1 MTMRILIADD
11 EPEICRF
18 IADLVRGPDREVV
31 SATTVDE
38 AVEIQSNAPC
48 DIVISDINFNTDKTG
63 LDLLRAVR
71 AATPGAEVVLMSG
84 FGTLETAVEAVRA
97 GAFDYVSKPFD
108 INEVRS
114 TVDRA
119 IRQRIAALTEPAADQ
134 PPPVFSPRDVPPALV
149 GRSRLM
155 LAVYK
160 QIALSAPSQASVL
173 IIGETGTGKE
183 LAARAIHR
191 HSARA
196 KAPFVAVNCGAL
208 NEGVLES
215 ELFGHVRGAF
225 TGAVVDKKGLFEQA
239 HGGTLFLDEI
249 GEMPVAL
256 QVKLL
261 RALQEGEVRPVGGA
275 KSVSVDVRVISATHR
290 DLDKAAE
297 AGTFRS
303 DLLYRLKVVEIRLPA
318 LRERPDDVPLLVE
331 SFLGRFPR
339 ADGTRAVMTAR
350 AMAKLAAYAWPGNV
364 RELEHVV
371 ERLVLTSPGRSIDA
385 EDLPAD
391 LQPHAVSFA
400 QRAFEDLPTLDEIEK
415 RYLQHVVTVLKGNK
429 KRAAEVLGID
439 RRTLYRMA
447 ERFGLTWG
455 HEDKDDTA

>member
-1 MTMRILIADD
+1 MMRILIADD

-18 IADLVRGPDREVV
+18 IADLIRGPEREIVT
-31 SATTVDE
+31 ATSVDE
-38 AVEIQSNAPC
+38 AVDLQARSPC
-48 DIVISDINFNTDKTG
+48 DIVISDINFNTEKTG
-63 LDLLRAVR
+63 LDLLRSVR
-71 AATPGAEVVLMSG
+71 TATPDAEVVLMSG
-84 FGTLETAVEAVRA
+84 FGTLETAVEAVRI

-119 IRQRIAALTEPAADQ
+119 IRQRIASLEGPPPIQAPAALTAPDIPA
-134 PPPVFSPRDVPPALV
+134 ALV

-155 LAVYK
+155 LSVYK
-160 QIALSAPSQASVL
+160 QIALSAPSNASVL

-196 KAPFVAVNCGAL
+196 SQPFVAVNCGSL

-261 RALQEGEVRPVGGA
+261 RALQEGEIRPVGGT
-275 KSVSVDVRVISATHR
+275 KPISVDVRIISATHR
-290 DLDKAAE
+290 ELDRAAAE
-297 AGTFRS
+297 GGTFRS

-339 ADGTRAVMTAR
+339 ADGTRAVVTPR
-350 AMAKLAAYAWPGNV
+350 ALAKLAAYPWPGNV

-371 ERLVLTSPGRSIDA
+371 ERLVLTSPGRTIDA
-385 EDLPAD
+385 EDLPLD
-391 LQPHAVSFA
+391 LQRQIATFS
-400 QRAFEDLPTLDEIEK
+400 QRSFEDLPTLEEIEK
-415 RYLQHVVTVLKGNK
+415 RYLQHVMSVLKGNK

-447 ERFGLTWG
+447 ERFGLTWD
-455 HEDKDDTA
+455 DKDETN

>member
-1 MTMRILIADD
+1 MRILIADD

-18 IADLVRGPDREVV
+18 IADLIRGPGREIV
-31 SATTVDE
+31 SATRVDE
-38 AVEIQSNAPC
+38 AVDLQARNPC
-48 DIVISDINFNTDKTG
+48 DIVISDINFNEEKTG

-71 AATPGAEVVLMSG
+71 ASSPSAEVVLMSG

-114 TVDRA
+114 TIDRA
-119 IRQRIAALTEPAADQ
+119 IRQRIASLNEPLDLAPA
-134 PPPVFSPRDVPPALV
+134 PVLPARDVPPALV

-160 QIALSAPSQASVL
+160 QIALSAPSNASVL
-173 IIGETGTGKE
+173 IMGETGTGKE

-191 HSARA
+191 HSARSA
-196 KAPFVAVNCGAL
+196 APFVAVNCGAL

-225 TGAVVDKKGLFEQA
+225 TGAVSDKKGLFEQA

-261 RALQEGEVRPVGGA
+261 RALQEGEIRPVGGTRQ
-275 KSVSVDVRVISATHR
+275 VSVDVRVISATHR
-290 DLDKAAE
+290 DLDKTAE
-297 AGTFRS
+297 AGGFRS

-331 SFLGRFPR
+331 SFLGRLPR
-339 ADGTRAVMTAR
+339 ADGARAILTPR
-350 AMAKLAAYAWPGNV
+350 AMAKLAAYPWPGNV
-364 RELEHVV
+364 RELEHLI
-371 ERLVLTSPGRSIDA
+371 ERLVLTSPGRTIDA

-391 LQPHAVSFA
+391 LQPQPTDFP
-400 QRAFEDLPTLDEIEK
+400 QRAFDDLPTLDELEK

-455 HEDKDDTA
+455 DEKDEAP

>member
-1 MTMRILIADD
+1 MRILIADD

-18 IADLVRGPDREVV
+18 ISDLIRGDDRDVV
-31 SATTVDE
+31 TATSVE
-38 AVEIQSNAPC
+38 NAVESHRRAPC
-48 DIVISDINFNTDKTG
+48 DIVISDINFNTTLTG
-63 LDLLRAVR
+63 LDLLRSVR
-71 AATPGAEVVLMSG
+71 TGAHGPEVVLMSG

-119 IRQRIAALTEPAADQ
+119 IRQRVATLNEPEAPLLQTSASQ
-134 PPPVFSPRDVPPALV
+134 TRSPPALV
-149 GRSRLM
+149 GRNRLM

-160 QIALSAPSQASVL
+160 QIALSAPSHASVL

-191 HSARA
+191 HSTRSQM
-196 KAPFVAVNCGAL
+196 PFVAVNCGAL

-215 ELFGHVRGAF
+215 ELFGHVRGSF
-225 TGAVVDKKGLFEQA
+225 TGAMSDKKGLFEQA

-275 KSVSVDVRVISATHR
+275 KPVSVDVRVVSATHR
-290 DLDKAAE
+290 DLDKSAE

-331 SFLGRFPR
+331 SFLARFPR
-339 ADGTRAVMTAR
+339 ADGTRAVVTSR
-350 AMAKLAAYAWPGNV
+350 ALAKLAAYPWPGNV

-371 ERLVLTSPGRSIDA
+371 ERLVLTSPGRRIDA
-385 EDLPAD
+385 EDLPAEV
-391 LQPHAVSFA
+391 QPSPASWSQQTFD
-400 QRAFEDLPTLDEIEK
+400 DLPPLDELEK
-415 RYLQHVVTVLKGNK
+415 RYLQHVMSVLKGNK
-429 KRAAEVLGID
+429 KRTAEVMGID

-447 ERFGLTWG
+447 ERFGLTWD
-455 HEDKDDTA
+455 DKDDAP

>member
-1 MTMRILIADD
+1 MRILIADD

-18 IADLVRGPDREVV
+18 IADLLRGPERQIV
-31 SATTVDE
+31 SAASVDE
-38 AVEIQSNAPC
+38 ALDIQANAPC
-48 DIVISDINFNTDKTG
+48 DVVISDINFNTTKTG

-71 AATPGAEVVLMSG
+71 TDSAGPEVVLMSG

-119 IRQRIAALTEPAADQ
+119 IRQRIATLNEPAAA
-134 PPPVFSPRDVPPALV
+134 PPLPLASAREVPPALV

-160 QIALSAPSQASVL
+160 QIALSAPSGASVL

-183 LAARAIHR
+183 LAARAVHR

-196 KAPFVAVNCGAL
+196 SQPFVAVNCGAL

-261 RALQEGEVRPVGGA
+261 RALQEGEIRPVGGA
-275 KSVSVDVRVISATHR
+275 KPVSVDVRILSATHR
-290 DLDKAAE
+290 DLDKEAE
-297 AGTFRS
+297 SGTFRS

-318 LRERPDDVPLLVE
+318 LRERPEDVPLLVE
-331 SFLGRFPR
+331 SFLVRLPR
-339 ADGTRAVMTAR
+339 ADGTRARLTPR
-350 AMAKLAAYAWPGNV
+350 ALAKLAAHPWPGNV

-371 ERLVLTSPGRSIDA
+371 ERLVLTSPGRTIDA

-391 LQPHAVSFA
+391 LQPEAPSFA
-400 QRAFEDLPTLDEIEK
+400 RRAFEDLPSLDELER
-415 RYLQHVVTVLKGNK
+415 RYLHHVVQVLKGNK

-447 ERFGLTWG
+447 ERFGLTWD
-455 HEDKDDTA
+455 DKDDGA

>member
-1 MTMRILIADD
+1 MRILIADD

-18 IADLVRGPDREVV
+18 MADLIRGPGREIL
-31 SATTVDE
+31 SATSVDE
-38 AVEIQSNAPC
+38 ALEIHEEAPC
-48 DIVISDINFNTDKTG
+48 DLVISDINFNSPKTG
-63 LDLLRAVR
+63 LDLLRSVR
-71 AATPGAEVVLMSG
+71 PSSAGPEVVLMSG
-84 FGTLETAVEAVRA
+84 FGTLETAVEAMKA

-119 IRQRIAALTEPAADQ
+119 IRQRLASLNEAEPDAPGPSLPTRGGPPSLT
-134 PPPVFSPRDVPPALV
+134 
-149 GRSRLM
+149 GRSRVM

-160 QIALSAPSQASVL
+160 QIALAAPSNASVL

-191 HSARA
+191 HSARSQW
-196 KAPFVAVNCGAL
+196 PFVAVNCGAL

-225 TGAVVDKKGLFEQA
+225 TGAVSEKKGLFEEA
-239 HGGTLFLDEI
+239 HQGTLFLDEI

-261 RALQEGEVRPVGGA
+261 RVLQEGEVRPVGGNRTT
-275 KSVSVDVRVISATHR
+275 SVDVRILAATHR
-290 DLDKAAE
+290 ELE
-297 AGTFRS
+297 RGVETGTFRS

-318 LRERPDDVPLLVE
+318 LRERPDDVPILVE
-331 SFLGRFPR
+331 SFLSRFPR
-339 ADGTRAVMTAR
+339 ADGSRAILTPR
-350 AMAKLAAYAWPGNV
+350 ALAKLAAYPWPGNV
-364 RELEHVV
+364 RELEHLV
-371 ERLVLTSPGRSIDA
+371 ERLVLTAPGRRIDA

-391 LQPHAVSFA
+391 LQPAAATFA
-400 QRAFEDLPTLDEIEK
+400 SQAFADLPTLDELEK
-415 RYLQHVVTVLKGNK
+415 RYLQHVVTVLNGNK
-429 KRAAEVLGID
+429 KRAAETMGID

-447 ERFGLTWG
+447 ERFGLTWD
-455 HEDKDDTA
+455 EKEEAP

>member
-1 MTMRILIADD
+1 MRILIADD

-18 IADLVRGPDREVV
+18 ISDLLRGPGREIV
-31 SATTVDE
+31 SATTVE
-38 AVEIQSNAPC
+38 NAVEIQTSTPC
-48 DIVISDINFNTDKTG
+48 DIVVSDINFNTEKTG

-71 AATPGAEVVLMSG
+71 AASPRAEVVLMSG

-108 INEVRS
+108 IDEVRS

-119 IRQRIAALTEPAADQ
+119 IRQRVAALSEPPTGSSAVT
-134 PPPVFSPRDVPPALV
+134 PPREVPPALV

-155 LAVYK
+155 LGVYK

-173 IIGETGTGKE
+173 IVGETGTGKE
-183 LAARAIHR
+183 LAARAVHR

-225 TGAVVDKKGLFEQA
+225 TGAVIDKKGLFEQA

-261 RALQEGEVRPVGGA
+261 RALQEGEIRPVGG
-275 KSVSVDVRVISATHR
+275 SRPVSVDVRVISATHR
-290 DLDKAAE
+290 ELEKAAE

-331 SFLGRFPR
+331 AFLARFPR
-339 ADGTRAVMTAR
+339 TDGARAIVTPR
-350 AMAKLAAYAWPGNV
+350 AMAKLAACPWPGNV
-364 RELEHVV
+364 RELEHLI
-371 ERLVLTSPGRSIDA
+371 ERLVLTSPGRTIDA
-385 EDLPAD
+385 EDLPGD
-391 LQPHAVSFA
+391 LQPHAASLPP
-400 QRAFEDLPTLDEIEK
+400 RAFEDLPTLDELEK
-415 RYLQHVVTVLKGNK
+415 RYLQHVVTALKGNK
-429 KRAAEVLGID
+429 KRAAEALGID

-455 HEDKDDTA
+455 DDKDEA

>member
-1 MTMRILIADD
+1 MTIRILIADD

-18 IADLVRGPDREVV
+18 IADLVRGPERDVV
-31 SATTVDE
+31 SATTVDA
-38 AVEIQSNAPC
+38 AVEIQANAPC

-119 IRQRIAALTEPAADQ
+119 IRQRIAALTEPVADQ
-134 PPPVFSPRDVPPALV
+134 APRAFSARDVPPALV

-160 QIALSAPSQASVL
+160 QIALSAPSNASVL

-191 HSARA
+191 HSERA

-239 HGGTLFLDEI
+239 HEGTLFLDEI

-275 KSVSVDVRVISATHR
+275 KSVSIDVRVISATHR

-331 SFLGRFPR
+331 SFLGRLPR
-339 ADGTRAVMTAR
+339 ADGTRAVITSR

-391 LQPHAVSFA
+391 PQPHAVTFA

-455 HEDKDDTA
+455 EDKDETP

>member
-1 MTMRILIADD
+1 MRILIADD

-18 IADLVRGPDREVV
+18 IADLLRGPDREIV
-31 SATTVDE
+31 SATS
-38 AVEIQSNAPC
+38 VEGAIGIQSDSPC
-48 DIVISDINFNTDKTG
+48 DIVVSDINFNSEKTG

-119 IRQRIAALTEPAADQ
+119 IRQRIAALTEPEAEAA
-134 PPPVFSPRDVPPALV
+134 PVFSARDAPPALV

-155 LAVYK
+155 LGVYK
-160 QIALSAPSQASVL
+160 QIALSAPSSASVL

-191 HSARA
+191 HSARSH
-196 KAPFVAVNCGAL
+196 APFVAVNCGAL

-261 RALQEGEVRPVGGA
+261 RALQEGEIRPVGGTKA
-275 KSVSVDVRVISATHR
+275 TSVDVRVLSATHR

-339 ADGTRAVMTAR
+339 ADGTRAVITPR

-364 RELEHVV
+364 RELEHVI

-391 LQPHAVSFA
+391 LQPHAATFS

-455 HEDKDDTA
+455 EDKDE

>member
-1 MTMRILIADD
+1 MRILIADD

-18 IADLVRGPDREVV
+18 IADLLRGPEREIV
-31 SATTVDE
+31 SATSVVE
-38 AVEIQSNAPC
+38 AVEIQTRAPC
-48 DIVISDINFNTDKTG
+48 DIVVSDINFNTEKTG

-71 AATPGAEVVLMSG
+71 AASPGAEVVLMSG

-114 TVDRA
+114 TVARA
-119 IRQRIAALTEPAADQ
+119 IRQRIASLNEPLAHS
-134 PPPVFSPRDVPPALV
+134 PVPAFPARDVPAALV

-155 LAVYK
+155 LGVYK
-160 QIALSAPSQASVL
+160 QIALSAPSNASVL

-191 HSARA
+191 HSARS

-261 RALQEGEVRPVGGA
+261 RALQEGEIRPVGGT
-275 KSVSVDVRVISATHR
+275 KQVSVDVRVISATHR

-331 SFLGRFPR
+331 SFLGRLPR
-339 ADGTRAVMTAR
+339 ADGGRAAVTTR
-350 AMAKLAAYAWPGNV
+350 AMAKLAAYSWPGNV
-364 RELEHVV
+364 RELEHLI
-371 ERLVLTSPGRSIDA
+371 ERLVLTSPGRTIDA

-391 LQPHAVSFA
+391 LQIQATTFS

-429 KRAAEVLGID
+429 KRAAEVMGID

-455 HEDKDDTA
+455 DDKDEAS

>member
-1 MTMRILIADD
+1 MRILIADD

-18 IADLVRGPDREVV
+18 IADLLRGPDRDIV
-31 SATTVDE
+31 SATSVEE
-38 AVEIQSNAPC
+38 AVAIQGRVPC
-48 DIVISDINFNTDKTG
+48 DIVVSDINFNTELTG

-71 AATPGAEVVLMSG
+71 AQSPGSEVVLMSG
-84 FGTLETAVEAVRA
+84 FGTLETAVEAVKA

-108 INEVRS
+108 INEVRQ

-119 IRQRIAALTEPAADQ
+119 IRQRVASLNEPPPSQ
-134 PPPVFSPRDVPPALV
+134 TPPVFSARDVPPVLV

-155 LAVYK
+155 LSVYK
-160 QIALSAPSQASVL
+160 QIALSAPSLASVL

-183 LAARAIHR
+183 LVARAIHR
-191 HSARA
+191 HSPRSTQA
-196 KAPFVAVNCGAL
+196 FVAVNCGAL

-215 ELFGHVRGAF
+215 ELFGHVRGSF
-225 TGAVVDKKGLFEQA
+225 TGAVTDKKGLFEQA

-249 GEMPVAL
+249 GEMPLAL

-261 RALQEGEVRPVGGA
+261 RALQEGEIRPVGGT
-275 KSVSVDVRVISATHR
+275 KPVSVDVRVLSATHR
-290 DLDKAAE
+290 DLDKSAE
-297 AGTFRS
+297 GSTFRS

-318 LRERPDDVPLLVE
+318 LRERPEDVPLLVE
-331 SFLGRFPR
+331 SFLGRLPR
-339 ADGTRAVMTAR
+339 ADGTRAVVTPR
-350 AMAKLAAYAWPGNV
+350 ALAKLAAYPWPGNV

-371 ERLVLTSPGRSIDA
+371 ERLVLTSPGRTIDA

-391 LQPHAVSFA
+391 LQPPETTFA

-415 RYLQHVVTVLKGNK
+415 RYLQHVMAVLKGNK

-447 ERFGLTWG
+447 ERFGLKWD
-455 HEDKDDTA
+455 EKDETA

>member
-1 MTMRILIADD
+1 MKVRILIADD

-18 IADLVRGPDREVV
+18 IADLLRGPEREIV
-31 SATTVDE
+31 SATSVDQ
-38 AVEIQSNAPC
+38 AVEIQTESAC
-48 DIVISDINFNTDKTG
+48 DIVVSDINFNSVKTG

-71 AATPGAEVVLMSG
+71 AATPDAEVVLMSG

-119 IRQRIAALTEPAADQ
+119 IRQRIAALNEPEAE
-134 PPPVFSPRDVPPALV
+134 PLPVSAQARDVPPALV

-155 LAVYK
+155 LGVYK
-160 QIALSAPSQASVL
+160 QIALSAPSNATVL

-183 LAARAIHR
+183 LAAQAIHR
-191 HSARA
+191 HSARG
-196 KAPFVAVNCGAL
+196 KSPFVAVNCGAL

-225 TGAVVDKKGLFEQA
+225 TGAVTDKKGLFEQA

-261 RALQEGEVRPVGGA
+261 RALQEGEVRPVGGTKA
-275 KSVSVDVRVISATHR
+275 VSVDVRVISATHR

-297 AGTFRS
+297 SGAFRS
-303 DLLYRLKVVEIRLPA
+303 DLLYRLKVVEIRLPP

-331 SFLGRFPR
+331 SFLARFPR
-339 ADGTRAVMTAR
+339 ADGTRAHITAR

-385 EDLPAD
+385 EDLPLD
-391 LQPHAVSFA
+391 IQPQAVSFS

-415 RYLQHVVTVLKGNK
+415 RYLQHVVSVLKGNK

-455 HEDKDDTA
+455 DEKEEAP